1 MIDYCDRSILVTGG
15 AGFIGSHLVEELIRR
30 KARVTVVDDLSTG
43 NVNNLAAVAD
53 RIDFR
58 VLDLQ
63 RDDPRPLL
71 AEQNFE
77 AIFHLA
83 GHANVPQSVQLPR
96 RDLEKNLL
104 ASFNLLEAARHL
116 ELETK
121 VLFAS
126 SAAVYGEGSGKPFQ
140 EDDPAAPIAPYGVS
154 KLAAER
160 YMDVYARTYGLRTA
174 SLRLFPVY
182 GPRHSAHVIYD
193 LIRKV
198 SENPHEL
205 TIHGDGTQ
213 VRDFNYVTDVVEAF
227 LLVAEKAPLRGEVY
241 NVAAGDS
248 MSIRDIARFICE
260 AMDAAPLFVYSGNVG
275 PGVSQRWSADISRLK
290 SLDYQPRVA
299 FVDGLDET
307 VAWFRD
313 EMAVVEAKAA
323 IGVIRRST

>member
-1 MIDYCDRSILVTGG
+1 MIDYCDRAILVTGG

-43 NVNNLAAVAD
+43 NANNLAAVAD
-53 RIDFR
+53 RVDLR
-58 VLDLQ
+58 VLDLR

-83 GHANVPQSVQLPR
+83 GHANVPESVQHPR

-104 ASFNLLEAARHL
+104 AAFNLLEAARHL
-116 ELETK
+116 APQTK

-182 GPRHSAHVIYD
+182 GPRLNAHVVFD

-198 SENPHEL
+198 FENPHEL

-213 VRDFNYVTDVVEAF
+213 VRHFNYVTNVVDAF
-227 LLVAEKAPLRGEVY
+227 LLVAEQAPLRGEVY
-241 NVAAGDS
+241 NVAAGDP
-248 MSIRDIARFICE
+248 MCIRDIAQMICE
-260 AMDAAPLFVYSGNVG
+260 AMGAAPRFVYSGNVG
-275 PGVSQRWSADISRLK
+275 LGVSQRWSADISRLK
-290 SLDYQPRVA
+290 SLGYRPRLE
-299 FVDGLDET
+299 FIDGLTNT
-307 VAWFRD
+307 VAWFRQKT
-313 EMAVVEAKAA
+313 AVAEA
-323 IGVIRRST
+323 TLD

>member
-1 MIDYCDRSILVTGG
+1 MIDYCDRAILVTGG
-15 AGFIGSHLVEELIRR
+15 AGFIGSHLVEELIRC

-43 NVNNLAAVAD
+43 NANNLAEVAD
-53 RIDFR
+53 RVDLR
-58 VLDLQ
+58 VLDLR

-71 AEQNFE
+71 AERNFE

-83 GHANVPQSVQLPR
+83 GHASVPESVQEPR

-104 ASFNLLEAARHL
+104 SAFNLLEAARHL
-116 ELETK
+116 APQTK

-182 GPRHSAHVIYD
+182 GPRLSAHVIYD
-193 LIRKV
+193 LMRKV
-198 SENPHEL
+198 FENPHEL
-205 TIHGDGTQ
+205 PIHGDGTQ
-213 VRDFNYVTDVVEAF
+213 VRDFNYVTNVVEAF
-227 LLVAEKAPLRGEVY
+227 LLVAEQAPLRGEVY
-241 NVAAGDS
+241 NVAAGDP
-248 MSIRDIARFICE
+248 MSIRDIAHTICE
-260 AMDAAPLFVYSGNVG
+260 AMGAAPRFVYSGDVG

-290 SLDYQPRVA
+290 SLGYRPRLE
-299 FVDGLDET
+299 FIEGLANT
-307 VAWFRD
+307 VAWFHQK
-313 EMAVVEAKAA
+313 MAVAEA
-323 IGVIRRST
+323 TLD